1 MYNFT
6 MKSVLMFIT
15 FGIFAYLYAC
25 SGDCLSCHP
34 ILKKDILQDL
44 RHKPMLGC
52 ISCHKDNTRMS
63 ECGEDCFSCHEIKKI
78 ESSGV
83 IEHKVIRECR
93 DCHIKVDEVMILPL
107 PEQSSVPTLMD
118 LLQN

>member
-1 MYNFT
+1 MKIFLIFIIFSTFT
-6 MKSVLMFIT
+6 YI
-15 FGIFAYLYAC
+15 YAC

-34 ILKKDILQDL
+34 KLKENILQDI

-52 ISCHKDNTRMS
+52 ISCHKDNSSMS

-83 IEHKVIRECR
+83 VEHKVIRECR
-93 DCHIKVDEVMILPL
+93 DCHMKVNDVIILP
-107 PEQSSVPTLMD
+107 PHQSLEPTLID
-118 LLQN
+118 LLKK